1 MLLGLIMVL
10 ALAVCVS
17 AMYWA
22 KRAHLGFVKVL
33 AHAVALVAVVVLVVF
48 IGITIGAILS

>member
-1 MLLGLIMVL
+1 MVL